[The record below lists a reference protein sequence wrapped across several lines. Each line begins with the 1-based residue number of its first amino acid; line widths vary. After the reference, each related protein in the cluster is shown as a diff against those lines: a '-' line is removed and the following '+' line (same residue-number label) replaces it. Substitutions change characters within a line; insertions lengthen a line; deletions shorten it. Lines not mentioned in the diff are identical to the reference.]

1 MEQEL
6 KRRKEGYRN
15 ANVRTKSTIQLLD
28 LIDFVFGRHGQLCRV
43 EMMRRESVCV
53 CERERER
60 ERR

>member
-1 MEQEL
+1 MLMCEP
-6 KRRKEGYRN
+6 N
-15 ANVRTKSTIQLLD
+15 STLQLLD

-60 ERR
+60 ERRVIVRSYSYAHS